1 LKKLSLFIVYFF
13 LAFASKAQVI
23 PVFPVKPTDGDK
35 KSDAKPKPKVV
46 YKEKIIYRDKPVES
60 TGSKV
65 NPEPQ
70 NNLPAIE
77 MVNVGNFSIGKYE
90 VTQAQWVAVMG
101 SNPSYFKGDNL
112 PVEQVS
118 WDDVQI
124 FIQKLN
130 TLTGKK
136 YRLPT
141 ESEWEF
147 AAKGGIQ
154 SHGYNYAG
162 SNDLS
167 VVAWYEENSVNTTQ
181 PVGQKQPNEL
191 SIYDLS
197 GNVEEWVNDLWGDKA
212 FGFRVYRGGSWI
224 RTAAY
229 CLLTYRCYGNHS
241 LRSSFLGFRMVSS
254 E

>member
-1 LKKLSLFIVYFF
+1 MKKILLLITI
-13 LAFASKAQVI
+13 LLINKLEAQVI
-23 PVFPVKPTDGDK
+23 PVFPTKPKVKVE
-35 KSDAKPKPKVV
+35 AKPKMKAVV
-46 YKEKIIYRDKPVES
+46 KEP
-60 TGSKV
+60 
-65 NPEPQ
+65 
-70 NNLPAIE
+70 NLPKCNLPIIE